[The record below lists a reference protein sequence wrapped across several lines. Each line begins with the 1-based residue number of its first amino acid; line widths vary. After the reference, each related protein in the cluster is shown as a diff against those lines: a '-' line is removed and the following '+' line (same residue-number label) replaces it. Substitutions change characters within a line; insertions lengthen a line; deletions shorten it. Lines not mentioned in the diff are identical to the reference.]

1 MSICS
6 IGGVFPSSDVWA
18 IAQAYRLLGREGP
31 DLYDYF
37 TRYGVREPVNQ
48 HWYLEFFLA
57 FLPNVKELSVSGA
70 WQWND
75 HNYWFMNTAAQLNRV
90 QINGPLRIENIHP
103 LLNMPSLR
111 SLDLEEVI
119 VMRQETGVSFEW
131 HQPVRR
137 INLKEASSGLE
148 ELRLGSSYISTSSLV
163 TVINTTRALRS
174 FTYEHSRNELSLRRI
189 RFDFPGLAAAL
200 DRHKSSLQSIKS
212 RTSRTLIHISGSSYR
227 IQSEIQ
233 VHHAKYSTR
242 ASMLSLQ
249 LCLAF
254 QYAQPTTSLAYTCH
268 LSPYQPN
275 TAPPLPCLSSQALET
290 LQLALHES
298 PVASFQTNRICTQY
312 RSCSRARRTPSC
324 PAVEPSPGHRL
335 SGATQVSTFITT
347 NLIPTKRRPNLQ
359 RLPPLHQF
367 PPLLFEKVI
376 RTFIPTPKEQEI
388 LLSLFH
394 AKLLSPHLS
403 LVYETAHRRNTCPR
417 ANHNYRPLNI
427 L

>member
-1 MSICS
+1 MVTLDSLPEELILAVVDHVTPRCLYDLNLVNRHLHDLTLEHLYAAFSGEDTLLFLRTIALASSNGRRDVARLVKNVRWETMSICS

-148 ELRLGSSYISTSSLV
+148 ELRLGSSYVSTSSLV

-200 DRHKSSLQSIKS
+200 DRHKSSLEHFAMDINLGDLDPSLPWSSINKVS
-212 RTSRTLIHISGSSYR
+212 DLEDFDPYIGFELLD
-227 IQSEIQ
+227 SE
-233 VHHAKYSTR
+233 
-242 ASMLSLQ
+242 
-249 LCLAF
+249 
-254 QYAQPTTSLAYTCH
+254 
-268 LSPYQPN
+268 
-275 TAPPLPCLSSQALET
+275 
-290 LQLALHES
+290 
-298 PVASFQTNRICTQY
+298 
-312 RSCSRARRTPSC
+312 
-324 PAVEPSPGHRL
+324 
-335 SGATQVSTFITT
+335 
-347 NLIPTKRRPNLQ
+347 
-359 RLPPLHQF
+359 
-367 PPLLFEKVI
+367 
-376 RTFIPTPKEQEI
+376 
-388 LLSLFH
+388 
-394 AKLLSPHLS
+394 
-403 LVYETAHRRNTCPR
+403 
-417 ANHNYRPLNI
+417 
-427 L
+427 